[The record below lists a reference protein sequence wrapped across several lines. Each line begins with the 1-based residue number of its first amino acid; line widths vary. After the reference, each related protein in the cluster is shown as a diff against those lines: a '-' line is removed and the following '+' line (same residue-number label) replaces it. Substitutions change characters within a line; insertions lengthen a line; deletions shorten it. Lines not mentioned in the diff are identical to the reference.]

1 MFKSSIRIILL
12 IMVMGVSALKAQQ
25 DSLLMNTGEIL
36 AGEIKG
42 FDEGVLTIETGYS
55 DKDFKVEWDKVVSIR
70 TVTKFVIINTEG
82 NRLFGRLVSEKD
94 NPSRVVI
101 EDEKAGF
108 PVMAIDD
115 IVFFKEID
123 DDFWSRVDFKISAG
137 FSLAKANNSN
147 QFTANLSTGYMSDR
161 YINDLYVKALRSL
174 QTTEDV
180 TARVRRTEGGLGF
193 LIFFVRDKAW
203 FGVARSDLLQSSEQN
218 LKIRALTKAG
228 AGNYVVKNNRM
239 NLGLAGGIGWN
250 YEDYSDDDPATTDR
264 NSAELFAAAEYT
276 IFDLGDLELNT
287 KVIAY
292 PSLTE
297 KGRFRSD
304 FDFNIEYEF
313 GFDLFINLG
322 FTLNYDNQ
330 PVGGASSDDYVFATT
345 IGWKL

>member
-1 MFKSSIRIILL
+1 MFKSCIRVILL
-12 IMVMGVSALKAQQ
+12 IMIMGVPTLKAQQ
-25 DSLLMNTGEIL
+25 DTLLMNTGEIL

-55 DKDFKVEWDKVVSIR
+55 DTDFKVEWDKVVSIR
-70 TVTKFVIINTEG
+70 TENKFVLINTEG
-82 NRLFGRLVSEKD
+82 KRLFGRLVSEKD

-108 PVMAIDD
+108 PVMAIDE

-123 DDFWSRVDFKISAG
+123 DTFWSRVDFKISVG
-137 FSLAKANNSN
+137 YSLAKANNSN
-147 QFTANLSTGYMSDR
+147 QLTANLSTGYVSER
-161 YINDLYVKALRSL
+161 FLGDLYVKALRSV

-180 TARVRRTEGGLGF
+180 TARVKRTEGGLGF
-193 LIFFVRDKAW
+193 LHFFIRDKAW
-203 FGVARSDLLQSSEQN
+203 FSIARADLLESSELN
-218 LKIRALTKAG
+218 LNIRALTKG
-228 AGNYVVKNNRM
+228 GVGNYVVKNNRM
-239 NLGLAGGIGWN
+239 NLGLAGGFTWN
-250 YEDYSDDDPATTDR
+250 YEDYSNDGPTTTDR
-264 NSAELFAAAEYT
+264 NSAELFAAAEYK

-304 FDFNIEYEF
+304 FDFNVEYEF

-330 PVGGASSDDYVFATT
+330 SVEGASSSDYVLATT